1 MAYCPRCG
9 RDQRCG
15 CAKCH
20 VCDVELVERPA
31 SPTTGAAPPGLMAAG
46 GLMREG
52 RGPAEPARAGAA
64 FRERTKT
71 PAGTSTTGALPGVLL
86 ILGCGILL
94 ITLVEAVNNALGFPG
109 VGAASTADGLK
120 RLGYCLGSILYT
132 GSVRVLIGF
141 ALVAAGLL
149 WEPDWPF
156 AEAELS
162 RRMVRTLGFT
172 MGVISSL
179 CLVATLLLVL
189 PMGTSSFLLKNL
201 VPTLWATVCIMLLM
215 GSALLGGGYILV
227 TRASGRGHRLEY
239 GGGEGTG
246 DGAVKSYGSE
256 GAGRESH

>member
-1 MAYCPRCG
+1 MAYCPQCG

-15 CAKCH
+15 CARCH
-20 VCDVELVERPA
+20 ICDVELVERLL
-31 SPTTGAAPPGLMAAG
+31 SPPTDAAPPGLKAAG
-46 GLMREG
+46 GLMRES
-52 RGPAEPARAGAA
+52 RGHEEPTRAGAA
-64 FRERTKT
+64 FRERANT
-71 PAGTSTTGALPGVLL
+71 PAASSRPGALPGVLL

-120 RLGYCLGSILYT
+120 RLGYYLGSILYT

-149 WEPDWPF
+149 WEPDRPF

-179 CLVATLLLVL
+179 CFLATLLLVL
-189 PMGTSSFLLKNL
+189 PLGTSGLLSKNL

-227 TRASGRGHRLEY
+227 TCASGRGHRLEY

-256 GAGRESH
+256 SAGRESR